1 LLGSVDFSE
10 QMVVA
15 DLEAGVGTLTRL
27 GDAGV
32 DVVLIVVEPTP
43 KSVEVGCRAAALVVD
58 KELGRALV
66 VASRVRNDD
75 DLAMI
80 TKAFPDHRVV
90 AIPDDP
96 AIVAA
101 DRHGTAPLDSAPDA
115 PAVLALMGLVDEI
128 LTPA

>member
-1 LLGSVDFSE
+1 MDFSGK
-10 QMVVA
+10 MVVA

-43 KSVEVGCRAAALVVD
+43 KSVEVGCRAAALVTD

-80 TKAFPDHRVV
+80 TKAFPDHQVV
-90 AIPDDP
+90 PIPDDP

-101 DRHGTAPLDSAPDA
+101 DRHGYAPLDSAPDA
-115 PAVLALMGLVDEI
+115 PAVLALASLVDEI

>member
-1 LLGSVDFSE
+1 MDFSG

-43 KSVEVGCRAAALVVD
+43 KSVEVGCRAAALVTD

-75 DLAMI
+75 DLTMI
-80 TKAFPDHRVV
+80 TKAFPDHPVIP
-90 AIPDDP
+90 IPDDP

-101 DRHGTAPLDSAPDA
+101 DRHGTAPLDAAPDA
-115 PAVLALMGLVDEI
+115 PAVLALAGIVDEI

>member
-1 LLGSVDFSE
+1 MDFTN
-10 QMVVA
+10 QMVIA

-27 GDAGV
+27 DPAAV

-43 KSVEVGCRAAALVVD
+43 KSVEVGCRAAALVDD
-58 KELGRALV
+58 KDLGRALV

-80 TKAFPDHRVV
+80 TKSFPDHQVV

-101 DRHGTAPLDSAPDA
+101 DRHGIAPLDSAPDA
-115 PAVLALMGLVDEI
+115 PAVQALAGLVDH
-128 LTPA
+128 LLAPV

>member
-1 LLGSVDFSE
+1 MDFSG

-43 KSVEVGCRAAALVVD
+43 KSVEVGCRAAALVAD

-66 VASRVRNDD
+66 VASRVRDDD

-80 TKAFPDHRVV
+80 TKAFPDHQVV

-115 PAVLALMGLVDEI
+115 PAVRALAGLVDEI

>member
-1 LLGSVDFSE
+1 LLGSVDFSG

-43 KSVEVGCRAAALVVD
+43 KSVEVGCRAAALVAD

-80 TKAFPDHRVV
+80 TKAFPDHQVV
-90 AIPDDP
+90 PIPDDP

-101 DRHGTAPLDSAPDA
+101 DRYGTAPLDSAPDA
-115 PAVLALMGLVDEI
+115 PAVLALAALVDEI

>member
-1 LLGSVDFSE
+1 MDFSG

-43 KSVEVGCRAAALVVD
+43 KSVEVGSRAAALVAE
-58 KELGRALV
+58 KALGRALV
-66 VASRVRNDD
+66 VASRIRNDD
-75 DLAMI
+75 DLAMV
-80 TKAFPDHRVV
+80 TKAFPDHQVV

-101 DRHGTAPLDSAPDA
+101 DRHGNAPLDSAPDA
-115 PAVLALMGLVDEI
+115 PAVLALAGLVDDI
-128 LTPA
+128 LAPA

>member
-1 LLGSVDFSE
+1 MDFSG

-43 KSVEVGCRAAALVVD
+43 KSVEVGCRAAALVAD

-66 VASRVRNDD
+66 VASRVRDDD

-80 TKAFPDHRVV
+80 TKAFPDHQVV

-115 PAVLALMGLVDEI
+115 PAVLALAGLVDEI

>member
-1 LLGSVDFSE
+1 MDFTS

-80 TKAFPDHRVV
+80 TKAFPDHQVV
-90 AIPDDP
+90 PIPDDP

-101 DRHGTAPLDSAPDA
+101 DRHGTAPLDTAPDA
-115 PAVLALMGLVDEI
+115 PAVLALVGLVDEI

>member
-1 LLGSVDFSE
+1 MDFSG

-32 DVVLIVVEPTP
+32 DAVLIVVEPTP
-43 KSVEVGCRAAALVVD
+43 KSVEVGNRAAALVAE
-58 KELGRALV
+58 KSLGRAVV
-66 VASRVRNDD
+66 VASRIRTDD

-80 TKAFPDHRVV
+80 TKAFPDHQVV

-96 AIVAA
+96 AIMAA
-101 DRHGTAPLDSAPDA
+101 DRNGLAPLDTAPDA
-115 PAVLALMGLVDEI
+115 PAVLALAGLVDE
-128 LTPA
+128 LLAPA

>member
-1 LLGSVDFSE
+1 MDFSG

-43 KSVEVGCRAAALVVD
+43 KSVEVGCRAAALVTD

-66 VASRVRNDD
+66 VASRVRNED

-80 TKAFPDHRVV
+80 TKAFPDHPVIP
-90 AIPDDP
+90 IPDDP

-101 DRHGTAPLDSAPDA
+101 DRHGSAPLDAAPDA
-115 PAVLALMGLVDEI
+115 PAVLALAGIVDEI